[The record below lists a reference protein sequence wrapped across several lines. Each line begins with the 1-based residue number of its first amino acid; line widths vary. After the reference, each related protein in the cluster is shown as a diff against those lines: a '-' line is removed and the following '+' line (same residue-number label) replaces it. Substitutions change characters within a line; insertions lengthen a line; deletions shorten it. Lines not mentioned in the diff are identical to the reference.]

1 MGSASRAV
9 PAASIACP
17 RRLRGDVVVAIPVR
31 DHVPRIRARFRV
43 VRFDGLGLHST
54 PVQRNRAETPMRRLL
69 PSVLPR
75 RGSVV
80 FIAAL
85 GLFGASA
92 AHASVDCAGL
102 KPPVPAVANALQ
114 SMPIAEELAAPNA
127 QIGAGVGFAQL
138 YAEGTT
144 VELVLARVKH
154 QECRATAALTQPQPG
169 AAGSY
174 QPQSNDPQAWR
185 FNMTQNGRR
194 MTADEFDAWMK
205 ARGVRVVQGPPKPA
219 AEAPPPPPPPAPE
232 PPKKKRR

>member
-1 MGSASRAV
+1 
-9 PAASIACP
+9 
-17 RRLRGDVVVAIPVR
+17 
-31 DHVPRIRARFRV
+31 
-43 VRFDGLGLHST
+43 
-54 PVQRNRAETPMRRLL
+54 MRRVL

-75 RGSVV
+75 RGAV
-80 FIAAL
+80 FFVAAF

-92 AHASVDCAGL
+92 AQASVDCAGL
-102 KPPVPAVANALQ
+102 KPTVPAVANALQ
-114 SMPIAEELAAPNA
+114 STPIAEELAAPNA
-127 QIGAGVGFAQL
+127 QVGAGVGFAQL

-174 QPQSNDPQAWR
+174 QAQPGDPQAWR

-219 AEAPPPPPPPAPE
+219 AEAPPPPPPAPE